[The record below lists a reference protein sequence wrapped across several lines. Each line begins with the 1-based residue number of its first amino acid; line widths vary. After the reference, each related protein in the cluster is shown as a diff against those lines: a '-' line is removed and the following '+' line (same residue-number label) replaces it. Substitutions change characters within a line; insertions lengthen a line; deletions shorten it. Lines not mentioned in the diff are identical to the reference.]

1 MQDSQKYIKEK
12 SKKESLGSKITVE
25 NDCSHDIKRRLL
37 LGGKAMTNLD
47 SVLKRRDITLPEK
60 GPYSESYGFSS
71 NHVWMWELD
80 HKEAEC
86 QRIDA
91 FELWCWR
98 TLLSVPWIARRSNQS
113 ILKEISP
120 EYSLDAEAPIF
131 WPPDGKSWLIGK
143 DPNAGKDW
151 IGKSRGWQSM
161 RWLDG
166 ITDSVDMRL
175 SKLQEIVKDRE
186 AWCAAVHRV
195 TKSQTWMSKWTTK
208 EREKESWV
216 EKTFHSWVEKSFRRM
231 QNSGGI
237 KVTATVFDLINF
249 N

>member
-1 MQDSQKYIKEK
+1 MQDSQKYMKEK

-37 LGGKAMTNLD
+37 LGRKAMTNLD
-47 SVLKRRDITLPEK
+47 SILKRRDITLPEK

-98 TLLSVPWIARRSNQS
+98 TLLRVPWMARRSNQS
-113 ILKEISP
+113 ILKEMST
-120 EYSLDAEAPIF
+120 EYSLEKLMLKLQYFGHLMGRADSLERT
-131 WPPDGKSWLIGK
+131 LML
-143 DPNAGKDW
+143 GKDW

-186 AWCAAVHRV
+186 A
-195 TKSQTWMSKWTTK
+195 
-208 EREKESWV
+208 
-216 EKTFHSWVEKSFRRM
+216 
-231 QNSGGI
+231 
-237 KVTATVFDLINF
+237 
-249 N
+249 

>member
-47 SVLKRRDITLPEK
+47 SILESRDITANK
-60 GPYSESYGFSS
+60 GVSSQSCGFSS
-71 NHVWMWELD
+71 SRVWMWELD

-86 QRIDA
+86 PRIDA
-91 FELWCWR
+91 FEWWCWR

-151 IGKSRGWQSM
+151 G
-161 RWLDG
+161 
-166 ITDSVDMRL
+166 
-175 SKLQEIVKDRE
+175 QE
-186 AWCAAVHRV
+186 
-195 TKSQTWMSKWTTK
+195 
-208 EREKESWV
+208 EKGMTED
-216 EKTFHSWVEKSFRRM
+216 EMAGCHH
-231 QNSGGI
+231 
-237 KVTATVFDLINF
+237 
-249 N
+249 